1 MIGCP
6 MLGIQLLPLLAQSR
20 MGTILLPVLF
30 ASLFLYLAIKGLLTG
45 KVRTSSGTYTKE
57 ENSAMFSL
65 FIFGWF
71 MCAFMMFVLLLGA
84 VFEP

>member
-1 MIGCP
+1 
-6 MLGIQLLPLLAQSR
+6 MLGIQFLPLLAKSR
-20 MGTILLPVLF
+20 MSTILLPVFF

-57 ENSAMFSL
+57 ENLGMFCL
-65 FIFGWF
+65 CIFGWF
-71 MCAFMMFVLLLGA
+71 MCAFLMFVLLLGA

>member
-6 MLGIQLLPLLAQSR
+6 MLGIEFLPLLAQSR
-20 MGTILLPVLF
+20 TGAILLPVLLG
-30 ASLFLYLAIKGLLTG
+30 SLFLYLAIKGLLTG

-57 ENSAMFSL
+57 ENFAMFSL
-65 FIFGWF
+65 CIFGWF
-71 MCAFMMFVLLLGA
+71 MGAFMMFVLLLSA

>member
-1 MIGCP
+1 MPHAWNSVSPASCP
-6 MLGIQLLPLLAQSR
+6 VQNR
-20 MGTILLPVLF
+20 HYLLPVLF

-71 MCAFMMFVLLLGA
+71 MCAFMMFVLLPGA

>member
-1 MIGCP
+1 

-20 MGTILLPVLF
+20 MSTVLLSVFF
-30 ASLFLYLAIKGLLTG
+30 ASVFLYLAIKGLLTG

-65 FIFGWF
+65 CIFGWF
-71 MCAFMMFVLLLGA
+71 MCAFLM
-84 VFEP
+84 